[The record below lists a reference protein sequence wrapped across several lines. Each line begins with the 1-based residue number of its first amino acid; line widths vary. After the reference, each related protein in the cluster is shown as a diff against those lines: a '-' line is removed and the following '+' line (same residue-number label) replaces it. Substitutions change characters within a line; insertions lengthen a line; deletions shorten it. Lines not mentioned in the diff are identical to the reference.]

1 MEDRDMEKRK
11 LNVNDIIA
19 SRYGYNGEIQSYTF
33 YRVVKVFGDC
43 ERVRLQR
50 LKKYTRYE
58 READGN
64 IYYDTYH
71 ESVPL
76 NIPADEKTILRKVE
90 YYNGVPIVVVSDYD
104 RSYGTWNGKPLEEYN
119 VH

>member
-1 MEDRDMEKRK
+1 MTNQK

-33 YRVVKVFGDC
+33 YRVVKVFGEC
-43 ERVRLQR
+43 ERVRLQQ
-50 LKKYTRYE
+50 LKKHTRYD

-71 ESVPL
+71 ESIPL
-76 NIPADEKTILRKVE
+76 NIPASDKTILRKVQ
-90 YYNGVPIVVVSDYD
+90 YYEGTPIVEVDDYS

-119 VH
+119 LH

>member
-1 MEDRDMEKRK
+1 MTNQK

-19 SRYGYNGEIQSYTF
+19 SVSRYNGETQLYTF
-33 YRVVKVFGDC
+33 YKVVKVLGDGAK
-43 ERVRLQR
+43 VRLQQ
-50 LKKYTRYE
+50 LKKHTRYD

-76 NIPADEKTILRKVE
+76 DIPATDKTILRQVKYLDGEPVIKTSK
-90 YYNGVPIVVVSDYD
+90 YSRAYGV
-104 RSYGTWNGKPLEEYN
+104 WNGEPLEEYN
-119 VH
+119 LH

>member
-1 MEDRDMEKRK
+1 MTKQR

-19 SRYGYNGEIQSYTF
+19 SVSRYNGETQLYTF
-33 YRVVKVFGDC
+33 YKVVKVFGDC
-43 ERVRLQR
+43 EKVRLQQ
-50 LKKYTRYE
+50 LEKSTRYD

-76 NIPADEKTILRKVE
+76 DIPATEKTILRKVE
-90 YYNGVPIVVVSDYD
+90 YCKGTPIVATSSYS
-104 RSYGTWNGKPLEEYN
+104 RAYGTWDGTPLEEYN
-119 VH
+119 LH

>member
-1 MEDRDMEKRK
+1 MTKQK

-33 YRVVKVFGDC
+33 YRVVKVFGNC
-43 ERVRLQR
+43 ERVRIQQLNKHTTYR
-50 LKKYTRYE
+50 

-71 ESVPL
+71 ESIPL
-76 NIPADEKTILRKVE
+76 NIPATDKTLLRKVE
-90 YYNGVPIVVVSDYD
+90 FYEGTPIVAVDNYS

-119 VH
+119 LH